1 MQDWFSGRWETFNEC
16 AILHTDAQTGK
27 VVKHRPDRVMTDG
40 STYVVVDFKFGR
52 KRDAYQTQVQAYMQL
67 LRAMGHKD
75 VKGYLWYVYTNEI
88 EEVVV

>member
-1 MQDWFSGRWETFNEC
+1 
-16 AILHTDAQTGK
+16 
-27 VVKHRPDRVMTDG
+27 
-40 STYVVVDFKFGR
+40 
-52 KRDAYQTQVQAYMQL
+52 MQL